1 VGIAIHSPI
10 AGSLINDFSVLVAG
24 EFDTSLA
31 PEVGITVNGFPAR
44 LEMETFSAIVAVG
57 SQTTNL
63 TAAVTNLA
71 GNTLASH
78 MVPITVQPS
87 APTLTLQPRPAEGMA
102 PLTVTFDLTS
112 LVPVNQLSLDANGDG
127 TVDFQGSTLQG
138 QTFIFQE
145 PGLYYPTVTVM
156 DNIGGTYSAAALIQ
170 VYDAVTFDTIIQKKW
185 QQFKSALRA
194 GDVAGALLFIALD
207 ERTEFQGVFLNLT
220 VPLSSIDQVLT
231 NIQFV
236 QARGYTVE
244 YEMLRTDGGT
254 QFCYSVRFV
263 LDKDGVWRIRD
274 L

>member
-1 VGIAIHSPI
+1 
-10 AGSLINDFSVLVAG
+10 
-24 EFDTSLA
+24 
-31 PEVGITVNGFPAR
+31 
-44 LEMETFSAIVAVG
+44 
-57 SQTTNL
+57 
-63 TAAVTNLA
+63 
-71 GNTLASH
+71 
-78 MVPITVQPS
+78 
-87 APTLTLQPRPAEGMA
+87 
-102 PLTVTFDLTS
+102 
-112 LVPVNQLSLDANGDG
+112 
-127 TVDFQGSTLQG
+127 
-138 QTFIFQE
+138 
-145 PGLYYPTVTVM
+145 
-156 DNIGGTYSAAALIQ
+156 
-170 VYDAVTFDTIIQKKW
+170 VTFDTIIQKKW